1 MSSSKFQEH
10 LASLNTAVCD
20 IIYVELLSAATIS
33 RLAPTFTF
41 YKHQHSTEC
50 WSPDFQGNYNMCG
63 LGLTPTDNELKLLF

>member
-33 RLAPTFTF
+33 PLGP
-41 YKHQHSTEC
+41 
-50 WSPDFQGNYNMCG
+50 G
-63 LGLTPTDNELKLLF
+63 LNIININIQLSLGVQTPQLLSKL